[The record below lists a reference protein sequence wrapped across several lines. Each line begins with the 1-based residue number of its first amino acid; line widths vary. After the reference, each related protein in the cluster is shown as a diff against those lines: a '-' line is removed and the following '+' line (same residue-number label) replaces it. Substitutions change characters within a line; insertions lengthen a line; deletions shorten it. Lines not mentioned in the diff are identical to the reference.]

1 VPGGTWRQH
10 QKPNRHAEF
19 CPQSGRV
26 YHLFI
31 IHRDTRTT
39 SARQTERP
47 RQPAA
52 QEHDAM
58 AQTNDDDLTTR
69 TRFIGLDPAASA
81 LLTGFWPAI
90 EPELPSILDGFYR
103 HVTAFPLVKKLVGD
117 HGPRLKQAQTAHW
130 RQLFSGRFD
139 ANWLS
144 SVRTIGQVH
153 HRIGLEPRWY
163 IGGYAYVLNRLI
175 GVALRTHR
183 WSPARLAPLIGAVNA
198 AVMLDL
204 DIAISVYQE
213 ALMSENA
220 QRGRRVDALLRAF
233 EGKTGS
239 LVGLVASAA
248 TKLEATARSMTETT
262 GETKRQAAEV
272 AGAVETA
279 SVNVQ
284 TVAAAAEEL
293 SASVG
298 EIARQVTQSSEIAE
312 RAVADANRTDGI
324 VKTLAAGAQK
334 IGEVVG
340 LISAIA
346 GQTNLLA
353 LNATIEA
360 ARAGDA
366 GKGFA
371 VVAAEVKGLAN
382 QTAKATDDIRQQVAQ
397 IQVATKEAVTAIEA
411 ISQTIGELSQI
422 ATAIASAV
430 EEQGAATQE
439 IARNVHEAATATQRV
454 SSTISGVSRG
464 ATQTGTA
471 ATEVLGAASDL
482 SRQAEQLS
490 GEVQHFIGDVKA
502 A

>member
-1 VPGGTWRQH
+1 
-10 QKPNRHAEF
+10 
-19 CPQSGRV
+19 
-26 YHLFI
+26 
-31 IHRDTRTT
+31 
-39 SARQTERP
+39 
-47 RQPAA
+47 
-52 QEHDAM
+52 M
-58 AQTNDDDLTTR
+58 AQSDDDDLATR
-69 TRFIGLDPAASA
+69 TRFIGLDPAACA
-81 LLTGFWPAI
+81 LLATFWPAI
-90 EPELPSILDGFYR
+90 EPELPAILDGFYR
-103 HVTAFPLVKKLVGD
+103 HFTAFPHLQRLVGD
-117 HGPRLKQAQTAHW
+117 QVPRLKQAQAAHW
-130 RQLFSGRFD
+130 QRLFSGRFD
-139 ANWLS
+139 AAWLAGA
-144 SVRTIGQVH
+144 RTIGQVH
-153 HRIGLEPRWY
+153 QRIGLEPRWY
-163 IGGYAYVLNRLI
+163 IGGYSYVLNRLI
-175 GVALRTHR
+175 ALALRTYR
-183 WSPARLAPLIGAVNA
+183 WSPGKLAALVNAINA
-198 AVMLDL
+198 AVMLDM
-204 DIAISVYQE
+204 DVSISQYQD
-213 ALMSENA
+213 ALVTEKA
-220 QRGRRVDALLRAF
+220 QRGRRVDALLRDF
-233 EGKTGS
+233 EGKTSG
-239 LVGLVASAA
+239 LVGMVASAA
-248 TKLEATARSMTETT
+248 TELEATARSLSATT
-262 GETKRQAAEV
+262 GETTRQAADV

-293 SASVG
+293 SASVS
-298 EIARQVTQSSEIAE
+298 EIARQVTQSSEIAD

-324 VKTLAAGAQK
+324 VKTLADGAQK

-411 ISQTIGELSQI
+411 ISHTIGELSQI
-422 ATAIASAV
+422 ATTIASAV

-454 SSTISGVSRG
+454 SSNISGVSRG

-471 ATEVLGAASDL
+471 AMEVLGAASGL

-490 GEVQHFIGDVKA
+490 GEVRQFIGGVKGA
-502 A
+502 

>member
-1 VPGGTWRQH
+1 
-10 QKPNRHAEF
+10 
-19 CPQSGRV
+19 
-26 YHLFI
+26 LFI
-31 IHRDTRTT
+31 IRRDNRT
-39 SARQTERP
+39 AP
-47 RQPAA
+47 AGNAKAAWDPAA
-52 QEHDAM
+52 QERDAM
-58 AQTNDDDLTTR
+58 AQPNDDDLATR
-69 TRFIGLDPAASA
+69 TRFIGLDPAACA
-81 LLTGFWPAI
+81 LLTAFWPAV
-90 EPELPSILDGFYR
+90 EPELPSILDGFYQ
-103 HVTAFPLVKKLVGD
+103 HVMTFPVLKKLLGEQLS
-117 HGPRLKQAQTAHW
+117 RLKQAQTAHW
-130 RQLFSGRFD
+130 RRLFSGRFD
-139 ANWLS
+139 AAWLAG
-144 SVRTIGQVH
+144 VQTIGRAH
-153 HRIGLEPRWY
+153 HKIGLEPRWY
-163 IGGYAYVLNRLI
+163 IGGYTYVLNRLVA
-175 GVALRTHR
+175 VALRGHR
-183 WSPARLAPLIGAVNA
+183 WSPGKLTPLINAVNA
-198 AVMLDL
+198 AVMLDM
-204 DIAISVYQE
+204 DVAISEYQDAMLTE
-213 ALMSENA
+213 RA
-220 QRGRRVDALLRAF
+220 QRGKRVDTLLRAF
-233 EGKTGS
+233 EGKTAS

-248 TKLEATARSMTETT
+248 TKLEATARSLSDTT
-262 GETKRQAAEV
+262 SDTTRQAADV

-298 EIARQVTQSSEIAE
+298 EIARQVTQSSEIAD
-312 RAVADANRTDGI
+312 RAVADANRTDRI
-324 VKTLAAGAQK
+324 VKTLADGAQK
-334 IGEVVG
+334 IGEVVS

-411 ISQTIGELSQI
+411 ISHTIGELSQI

-454 SSTISGVSRG
+454 SSNISGVSRG
-464 ATQTGTA
+464 AMQTGTA
-471 ATEVLGAASDL
+471 ASDVLGAASDL

-490 GEVQHFIGDVKA
+490 GEVHQFIGDFKA

>member
-1 VPGGTWRQH
+1 
-10 QKPNRHAEF
+10 
-19 CPQSGRV
+19 
-26 YHLFI
+26 
-31 IHRDTRTT
+31 
-39 SARQTERP
+39 
-47 RQPAA
+47 
-52 QEHDAM
+52 M
-58 AQTNDDDLTTR
+58 AQPNDDDLATR
-69 TRFIGLDPAASA
+69 TRFIGLDPAAGA
-81 LLTGFWPAI
+81 LLTAFWPTI
-90 EPELPSILDGFYR
+90 EPELPRILDGFYQ
-103 HVTAFPLVKKLVGD
+103 HVATIPLLKKTVGD
-117 HGPRLKQAQTAHW
+117 QLPRLKQAQTAHW
-130 RQLFSGRFD
+130 RRLFSGRFD
-139 ANWLS
+139 ADWLAG
-144 SVRTIGQVH
+144 VQTIGRVH

-163 IGGYAYVLNRLI
+163 IGGYTYVLNRL
-175 GVALRTHR
+175 VALALRTHR
-183 WSPARLAPLIGAVNA
+183 WSPGKLAPLISALNS
-198 AVMLDL
+198 AVMLDM
-204 DIAISVYQE
+204 DIAVSVYQDAFLE
-213 ALMSENA
+213 ERA
-220 QRGRRVDALLRAF
+220 QRGRRVDTLLREF
-233 EGKTGS
+233 EGKTAG
-239 LVGLVASAA
+239 LVRVVASAA
-248 TKLEATARSMTETT
+248 TKLETTARSMSETT
-262 GETKRQAAEV
+262 RETTRQAADV

-298 EIARQVTQSSEIAE
+298 EIARQVTQSSEIAD

-324 VKTLAAGAQK
+324 VKSLAEGAHK
-334 IGEVVG
+334 IGEVVS

-411 ISQTIGELSQI
+411 ISHTIGELSQI

-439 IARNVHEAATATQRV
+439 IARNVHEAAMATQRV
-454 SSTISGVSRG
+454 SNNISGVSRG
-464 ATQTGTA
+464 AMQTGA
-471 ATEVLGAASDL
+471 ASSDVLGAASDL

-490 GEVQHFIGDVKA
+490 GEVRQFIGDVKA